1 MQSEVWFFFFNK
13 VIKIDQ
19 QVRKNTEKC
28 QQKLDDLKMQQI
40 GEDKVLSAI
49 LRNINRESRL

>member
-19 QVRKNTEKC
+19 QVRKNTEIC

>member
-1 MQSEVWFFFFNK
+1 MQSKVWFFFFNK

-40 GEDKVLSAI
+40 GEDKVF
-49 LRNINRESRL
+49 ECYFEKH

>member
-1 MQSEVWFFFFNK
+1 MQSEVWFFFFSK